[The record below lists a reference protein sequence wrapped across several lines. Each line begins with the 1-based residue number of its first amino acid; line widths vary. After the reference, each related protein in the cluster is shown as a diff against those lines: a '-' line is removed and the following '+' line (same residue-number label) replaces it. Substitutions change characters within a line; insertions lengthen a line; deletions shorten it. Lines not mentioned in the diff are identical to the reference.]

1 MLDHMLDLI
10 ILFSLILAIIFGFWT
25 GFTDAAYAT
34 AGIIATRAVKSNQ
47 AIFLSTVGSL
57 IGMTIFGSAV
67 AKTIGTGIITEGF
80 ASGEI
85 IIAALLASLIFDV
98 ITSWI
103 YALPISETHVLIGG
117 LIGAGVAAN
126 GWAIIEVGGIINKVV
141 VPLIM
146 SPFIAIII
154 AFGITGLIIR
164 AFRNRPASKMNKRF
178 KRLQPIAT
186 FFFAITDASNDAQKI
201 MGIIT
206 MLLFYYGYIFEFVVP
221 FWVIIVSYVAIASGV
236 VFGGWRI
243 VKTMATKITRIRPYQ
258 GFSSDLSSSII
269 LGSAAFFGI
278 PMSSTHIS
286 NGTLMGVGLTRGKKA
301 VKWGTMRSIVWAWI
315 LSAPLSAVLSY
326 VFYNMLIL
334 VI

>member
-1 MLDHMLDLI
+1 MMDLI
-10 ILFSLILAIIFGFWT
+10 IIFALILAIIFGFWT

-34 AGIIATRAVKSNQ
+34 AGIIATRAVKSNR
-47 AIFLSTVGSL
+47 AILISTVGSL

-80 ASGEI
+80 ASGEV
-85 IIAALLASLIFDV
+85 IIATLLASLIFDV

-117 LIGAGVAAN
+117 LIGAGVASG
-126 GWAIIEVGGIINKVV
+126 GWAIIEVEGIINKVV
-141 VPLIM
+141 IPLLT

-178 KRLQPIAT
+178 KRLQPLAT
-186 FFFAITDASNDAQKI
+186 FFFAVTDASNDAQKV
-201 MGIIT
+201 MGIMT
-206 MLLFYYGYIFEFVVP
+206 MLLFYYGYISEFIVP
-221 FWVIIVSYVAIASGV
+221 FWVVIVSYIAIALGV

-258 GFSSDLSSSII
+258 GFSSDLSSSLI
-269 LGSAAFFGI
+269 LGSAAFLGI

-301 VKWGTMRSIVWAWI
+301 VNWGTMRNIIWAWI
-315 LSAPLSAVLSY
+315 LSAPLSAVLGY
-326 VFYNMLIL
+326 FLYHLII
-334 VI
+334 VIA

>member
-1 MLDHMLDLI
+1 MFDLI
-10 ILFSLILAIIFGFWT
+10 ILIALLLAIVFGFWT

-47 AIFLSTVGSL
+47 AILLSTVGSL
-57 IGMTIFGSAV
+57 IGMTVFGSAV

-80 ASGEI
+80 ASGEV
-85 IIAALLASLIFDV
+85 IIATLLASLIFDV

-117 LIGAGVAAN
+117 LIGAGVASN
-126 GWAIIEVGGIINKVV
+126 GWEIIEVGGIINKVV
-141 VPLIM
+141 IPLIT

-154 AFGITGLIIR
+154 AFGITGLIVR
-164 AFRNRPASKMNKRF
+164 SFRNRPAGKMNKRF
-178 KRLQPIAT
+178 KRLQPFAT
-186 FFFAITDASNDAQKI
+186 FFFAITDASNDAQKV
-201 MGIIT
+201 MGIMT
-206 MLLFYYGYIFEFVVP
+206 MLLFYYGYISEFVVP
-221 FWVIIVSYVAIASGV
+221 FWVILVSYVAIASGV

-269 LGSAAFFGI
+269 LGSAAFLGI

-315 LSAPLSAVLSY
+315 LSAPISAVLSY
-326 VFYNMLIL
+326 VLYTLLIAF
-334 VI
+334 I

>member
-1 MLDHMLDLI
+1 MIDLI
-10 ILFSLILAIIFGFWT
+10 VQFALALAIIFGFWT

-34 AGIIATRAVKSNQ
+34 AGIIATRAVKSNR
-47 AIFLSTVGSL
+47 AILLSTVGSL

-80 ASGEI
+80 ASGEV
-85 IIAALLASLIFDV
+85 IIAALFASLIFDV

-117 LIGAGVAAN
+117 LIGAGVASG
-126 GWAIIEVGGIINKVV
+126 GWSIIEIDGIINKVII
-141 VPLIM
+141 PLLS

-178 KRLQPIAT
+178 KRLQPLST
-186 FFFAITDASNDAQKI
+186 FFFAVTDASNDAQKV
-201 MGIIT
+201 MGIMT
-206 MLLFYYGYIFEFVVP
+206 MLLFYYGYISEFVVP
-221 FWVIIVSYVAIASGV
+221 FWVVMVSYVSIAGGV

-269 LGSAAFFGI
+269 LGSAAFLGI

-301 VKWGTMRSIVWAWI
+301 VKWSTMRNIIWAWI
-315 LSAPLSAVLSY
+315 LSAPVSAAMGY
-326 VFYNMLIL
+326 VIYSVLIL
-334 VI
+334 IV